1 MDKIVH
7 ISSVHYLYDTRI
19 YEKECKTLSQEGYNV
34 CIIAS
39 NVDFLRKH
47 HDGHDRSDGIDKI
60 LLSIPKQRFKRML
73 LGAWKVYWQ
82 SLRENADIYHFHDP
96 ELIPV
101 GLFLRLFGK
110 RIIYDVHEDVPR
122 QILSKYWIPP
132 ILRGLVAKAA
142 ALMEWVAGI
151 FLNGIVAATPA
162 IAKRF
167 PAHKTVVVQNFPIL
181 SEFSFIQ
188 KLPYHDR
195 PMQIA
200 YVGGITAIRGA
211 IEMIRAMEY
220 LPENLGARLVLAGT
234 FVPSELEATVRELPG
249 WRYVDF
255 LGWQDRQS
263 VGALLGQSRM
273 GIVVFHPEPNHLEAQ
288 PNKLF
293 EYMAAGIPVV
303 ASNFPL
309 WQKIVEE
316 EQCGLTVDPL
326 NPEAIAEAI
335 QWLLEHPEEA
345 EKMGERGRRAVL
357 EKYNWDQE
365 AKKLLSLYRR
375 LV

>member
-1 MDKIVH
+1 MRIVH
-7 ISSVHYLYDTRI
+7 FSTVHPSFDSRIFHKEVKTILKAGYETIVVAQHKGQTIVDGIRIIGLPKPKYRVTRI
-19 YEKECKTLSQEGYNV
+19 CMLTWQ
-34 CIIAS
+34 A
-39 NVDFLRKH
+39 FLKALAQ
-47 HDGHDRSDGIDKI
+47 K
-60 LLSIPKQRFKRML
+60 P
-73 LGAWKVYWQ
+73 
-82 SLRENADIYHFHDP
+82 DIYHFHDP
-96 ELIPV
+96 ELLPI
-101 GLFLRLFGK
+101 GLLLRALGK
-110 RIIYDVHEDVPR
+110 KVIYDVHEDVPR